1 MQFIVI
7 ARGIEAPVA
16 PPQQELAMARA
27 TWEQLA
33 SGDDPRIKAVYPFAD
48 ARSAA
53 VVVDMDSSD
62 ELAQW
67 LFSLPRSRLVTFE
80 FTFESHPI
88 ASPQNVVNLVSQ
100 AEQAIAGQVG
110 Q

>member
-48 ARSAA
+48 ERAS
-53 VVVDMDSSD
+53 VIVVDMDSPD

-67 LFSLPRSRLVTFE
+67 RFSLPAFRL
-80 FTFESHPI
+80 FTFETHPI
-88 ASPQNVVNLVSQ
+88 TSPENVLNLVSQ
-100 AEQAIAGQVG
+100 LEQAIAGQVG

>member
-7 ARGIEAPVA
+7 VRGIEAPVA
-16 PPQQELAMARA
+16 PPQLELAMARA
-27 TWEQLA
+27 SYEQLA

-48 ARSAA
+48 SRAA
-53 VVVDMDSSD
+53 VVVVDMDSAD

-67 LFSLPRSRLVTFE
+67 IFSLPGSRQA
-80 FTFESHPI
+80 TFESHPI
-88 ASPQNVVNLVSQ
+88 TSVENVLSILSQ
-100 AEQAIAGQVG
+100 TGQAIASQVG

>member
-7 ARGIEAPVA
+7 ARGNEAPVA
-16 PPQQELAMARA
+16 PSPQELARARA
-27 TWEQLA
+27 TYEQLA

-48 ARSAA
+48 TRGA
-53 VVVDMDSSD
+53 VLVVDMDSAD

-67 LFSLPRSRLVTFE
+67 ISSLPASRQA
-80 FTFESHPI
+80 TFESHPI
-88 ASPQNVVNLVSQ
+88 ISVEKRLSILSQ
-100 AEQAIAGQVG
+100 AEQAKAGQVG

>member
-16 PPQQELAMARA
+16 PLPQELAMARA
-27 TWEQLA
+27 TYEQLA

-48 ARSAA
+48 TRG
-53 VVVDMDSSD
+53 VVLVVDMDSAD

-67 LFSLPRSRLVTFE
+67 IFSLPGSRQA
-80 FTFESHPI
+80 TFESHPI
-88 ASPQNVVNLVSQ
+88 TSVENILSILSQ
-100 AEQAIAGQVG
+100 TEQAIASQVG
-110 Q
+110 P